1 MPEKIIVEFDRKE
14 LEKGCDVLGGRYCE
28 KCKKTDYDLASC
40 NIKTTDFKIK
50 EKKNGKTHR

>member
-40 NIKTTDFKIK
+40 NIKTTSFKIK
-50 EKKNGKTHR
+50 EKI